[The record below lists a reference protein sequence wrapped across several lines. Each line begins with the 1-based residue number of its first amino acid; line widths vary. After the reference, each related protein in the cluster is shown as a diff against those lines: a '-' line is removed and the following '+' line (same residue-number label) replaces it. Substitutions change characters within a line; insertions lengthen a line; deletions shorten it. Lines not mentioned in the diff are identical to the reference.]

1 MNTKLRILLFVCVC
15 AIPPLALASSDIF
28 TRTLFSGM
36 RGDDVTGL
44 QKFLN
49 TDAETRIADAGAG
62 SPGNETDY
70 FGNATKRAVI
80 KFQEKYRAEILAPIG
95 LTNGTG
101 FFGEKTR
108 AKVNSLASIAPVPVV
123 TTPKKATTTPALPVE
138 KGKVILMFPSVY
150 SGKPGTIITLS
161 GVGFTATDNTIYFG
175 DTHAV
180 EKAVSWNSRSITFKI
195 PVIPKGNYSI
205 SVKNARGESD
215 KKQFFVVTDGVTQE
229 PKIESI
235 TPERVMRGGSATIK
249 GTGFLPSGNTIRYG
263 AGIINDVSSVDGTT
277 LSFSVPVNILKASTS
292 SLARTRKIS
301 LPVRAYVINE
311 NGVSNA
317 KSYTLEI

>member
-1 MNTKLRILLFVCVC
+1 
-15 AIPPLALASSDIF
+15 
-28 TRTLFSGM
+28 M
-36 RGDDVTGL
+36 RGDDVRGL

-49 TDAETRIADAGAG
+49 TDSETRIADIGAG
-62 SPGNETDY
+62 SPGNETNY
-70 FGNATKRAVI
+70 FGNATKMAVI
-80 KFQEKYRAEILAPIG
+80 KFQEKYRAEVLTPVG

-101 FFGEKTR
+101 VFGEKTR
-108 AKVNSLASIAPVPVV
+108 AKVNALTNVAPMPVV
-123 TTPKKATTTPALPVE
+123 TLPKEATTTPTE

-150 SGKPGTIITLS
+150 SGKPGTMITLS
-161 GVGFTATDNTIYFG
+161 GTGFTATDNTIYFG
-175 DTHAV
+175 DAHAV
-180 EKAVSWNSRSITFKI
+180 EKAVSWNGQSITFKI
-195 PVIPKGNYSI
+195 PAIPKGVYSLF
-205 SVKNARGESD
+205 VKNARGESD
-215 KKQFFVVTDGVTQE
+215 KKQFFVVTDGVTPE

-235 TPERVMRGGSATIK
+235 VPERVMRGGSATIK

-263 AGIINDVSSVDGTT
+263 AGIIRDVSSVDGTT